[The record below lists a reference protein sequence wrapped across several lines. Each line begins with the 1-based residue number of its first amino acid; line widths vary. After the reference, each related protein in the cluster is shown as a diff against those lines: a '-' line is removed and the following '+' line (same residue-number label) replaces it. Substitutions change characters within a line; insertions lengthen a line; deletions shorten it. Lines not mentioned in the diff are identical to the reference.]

1 MNKNEH
7 NKALLNHLLKLED
20 IGRDKLTVGQKLQRR
35 YALGLL
41 RDRNVI

>member
-1 MNKNEH
+1 MNYTEH

-20 IGRDKLTVGQKLQRR
+20 IGKDKLTIRQKLQRR
-35 YALGLL
+35 YALGVL